1 MVERQISTEI
11 DVEQCGKGKN
21 CKSEYVFPTME
32 TTSSIKLLK
41 MTEKDDKEEKEVE
54 MYWKEEQTSVACYGM
69 NAKFLTPFHIYILE
83 QIFLSMELL

>member
-1 MVERQISTEI
+1 
-11 DVEQCGKGKN
+11 
-21 CKSEYVFPTME
+21 ME

-69 NAKFLTPFHIYILE
+69 SAKFLTPFHIYILE
-83 QIFLSMELL
+83 QIFFFLINQSETLYPKLSFRLQIDV